1 MIQTALGELSFHIGF
16 KKKIDVE
23 FFTKKY
29 AAILKVCAYD
39 EKDGITEEQ
48 LKTLENIQKNLKSQL
63 ALAEKMLVKSEGQAE
78 AEKYIIRTLLVQ
90 RNGEFA
96 FLCDDENN
104 EKMGIAIIVNPK
116 DKIMLQD
123 EYL

>member
-16 KKKIDVE
+16 KKKIVVE
-23 FFTKKY
+23 FFKKKY

-78 AEKYIIRTLLVQ
+78 AEKYIIRTAVSSKKW
-90 RNGEFA
+90 RIC
-96 FLCDDENN
+96 FL
-104 EKMGIAIIVNPK
+104 M
-116 DKIMLQD
+116 
-123 EYL
+123 

>member
-1 MIQTALGELSFHIGF
+1 MIQTAIGELSFHIGF
-16 KKKIDVE
+16 KKKIEVE
-23 FFTKKY
+23 FFGKKCV
-29 AAILKVCAYD
+29 AILKVCAYD

-63 ALAEKMLVKSEGQAE
+63 ALAEKMLVKFDGQAE

-90 RNGEFA
+90 RNGEFT

-104 EKMGIAIIVNPK
+104 EKMGIAIIVYPE